1 MSQSSPSDESAGE
14 CTAKVV
20 RDVPSII
27 DKTAP
32 LLSSYT
38 YHSPTPTAPGPYILG
53 VDEAGRGP
61 VLGPLVY
68 GVAYCP
74 ASYEEK
80 LNDLGFADSKTL
92 SSDTRASLLDTL
104 SDDVANLGWSVRV
117 LSPRDISSGMLRRPS
132 ANLNKQSQDATILLI
147 REVLQRGINLTEV
160 YVDALGATGPYE
172 KLLSSRFPGIN
183 FTVTAK
189 ADSKY
194 KIVGAASVAAKVTRD
209 AWIEG
214 WVFEEDAQ
222 ESSDT
227 LGVTSIGRT
236 WSTAVGSG
244 YPSDPNT
251 KAWVKDSLEKTFGY
265 PSIARFSWSTIKAV
279 LEDGAH
285 AVEWIDDGQAS
296 LVKAFENGTGYDKD
310 RCAVSKDLCI
320 STVGML

>member
-1 MSQSSPSDESAGE
+1 
-14 CTAKVV
+14 
-20 RDVPSII
+20 
-27 DKTAP
+27 
-32 LLSSYT
+32 
-38 YHSPTPTAPGPYILG
+38 
-53 VDEAGRGP
+53 
-61 VLGPLVY
+61 
-68 GVAYCP
+68 
-74 ASYEEK
+74 
-80 LNDLGFADSKTL
+80 
-92 SSDTRASLLDTL
+92 
-104 SDDVANLGWSVRV
+104 
-117 LSPRDISSGMLRRPS
+117 
-132 ANLNKQSQDATILLI
+132 
-147 REVLQRGINLTEV
+147 V

-172 KLLSSRFPGIN
+172 QLLSSRFPGIN

-244 YPSDPNT
+244 YPSGVLGLIVLSSPHYIELCILDPNT
-251 KAWVKDSLEKTFGY
+251 KTWVKDSLEKTFGY

-285 AVEWIDDGQAS
+285 AVEWYVVFFGGLPGLIRLDQPEG
-296 LVKAFENGTGYDKD
+296 LMMV
-310 RCAVSKDLCI
+310 RHHL
-320 STVGML
+320 